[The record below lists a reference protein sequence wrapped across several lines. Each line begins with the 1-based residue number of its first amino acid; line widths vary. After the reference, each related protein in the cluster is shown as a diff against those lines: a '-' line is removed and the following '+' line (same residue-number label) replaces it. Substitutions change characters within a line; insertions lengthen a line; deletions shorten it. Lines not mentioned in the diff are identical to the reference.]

1 MGDLDSSRRGAGTHP
16 GGVPGE
22 VRTAVIQTGIA
33 APGIGAYG
41 VDGASALYTRDEP
54 LDGCVRLGRSA
65 QLPQAEGTP
74 PPSPAGHQK
83 LLMSRASAEVYGA
96 YTFRDAKEQAPR
108 RSCYRDGLRMS
119 GMRGPSGEPPEAQR
133 SVASRTEQTADQQV
147 ERNEV

>member
-1 MGDLDSSRRGAGTHP
+1 MGDLDSFRRGAGTHP

-33 APGIGAYG
+33 APRIGAYG

-65 QLPQAEGTP
+65 QLPHAGVTP

-83 LLMSRASAEVYGA
+83 LLMSKAGSEVYGA
-96 YTFRDAKEQAPR
+96 YTFRDVKAQLTLR
-108 RSCYRDGLRMS
+108 RKHRAGLRMS
-119 GMRGPSGEPPEAQR
+119 DRNGASGEPPEAPWP
-133 SVASRTEQTADQQV
+133 VASRAEQTTDHV
-147 ERNEV
+147 DRNKA